1 MDQMFYQLFKTFM
14 IIIKV
19 FFIYVILKI
28 GDNMNNDLENLYG
41 NNDNT
46 MNTNSVNQP
55 QQETFNNNISTE
67 PQDLS
72 SMYGNNNVMQTP
84 NQTADDKSSDISLNK
99 EGLDKLYN
107 QNTYDLEA
115 EPEPQKEKPAPIIK
129 TNVEPPKGIVKEY
142 VTDEDLLVAYVG
154 KNFNKL
160 ASRPFNFAAFFFGSI
175 YLCYRKK
182 FTYALI
188 LLVITTILYRFL
200 TPLLVTIGSAIIVG
214 LLFNRIYINDA
225 KKYVEDLKRRNSTK
239 TNSELKEICKKNGGT
254 SILFIFVGM
263 ILSSIISGATGAVLT
278 TLGFPETSNSININ
292 TEDFINKNKNVYLGT
307 VEKDENID
315 ITEKYSIE
323 VPSEFKKEDD
333 TSSQYS
339 YKQDNCNFIL
349 YKANNITNAKQLA
362 KEMSIYYLS
371 VEDIKNRNINNINW
385 YYVENE
391 DGTEKQYHYVTSKN
405 NEVYIFE
412 YFIESNDKQ
421 CTNAKDIVLQSIKSK

>member
-84 NQTADDKSSDISLNK
+84 NQTADDKNSDISLNQ

-129 TNVEPPKGIVKEY
+129 TNVEPPKGIVNEY

-214 LLFNRIYINDA
+214 LLFNRLYINDA
-225 KKYVEDLKRRNSTK
+225 KKYVENLKRRNSTK

-278 TLGFPETSNSININ
+278 SLGFPEQNNSININ
-292 TEDFINKNKNVYLGT
+292 TEDFINKNKMLH
-307 VEKDENID
+307 
-315 ITEKYSIE
+315 
-323 VPSEFKKEDD
+323 
-333 TSSQYS
+333 
-339 YKQDNCNFIL
+339 L
-349 YKANNITNAKQLA
+349 
-362 KEMSIYYLS
+362 
-371 VEDIKNRNINNINW
+371 
-385 YYVENE
+385 
-391 DGTEKQYHYVTSKN
+391 
-405 NEVYIFE
+405 IF
-412 YFIESNDKQ
+412 
-421 CTNAKDIVLQSIKSK
+421 

>member
-46 MNTNSVNQP
+46 MNTNSVNQSQP
-55 QQETFNNNISTE
+55 QETYNNISSE

-72 SMYGNNNVMQTP
+72 SMYGNNNVMQTT
-84 NQTADDKSSDISLNK
+84 NQTASDNSSDISLNQ

-107 QNTYDLEA
+107 QKSYDLEA
-115 EPEPQKEKPAPIIK
+115 EPEPAKEKTAPVIK
-129 TNVEPPKGIVKEY
+129 TEVEPPKGIVNEY

-160 ASRPFNFAAFFFGSI
+160 ASKPFNFAAFFFGSI

-188 LLVITTILYRFL
+188 LLVITTVLCRFL

-214 LLFNRIYINDA
+214 ILFNRLYINDA
-225 KKYVEDLKRRNSTK
+225 KKYVEDLKKRNSTK

-278 TLGFPETSNSININ
+278 TLGFPETNNSININ
-292 TEDFINKNKNVYLGT
+292 PEDFINNKNVYLGT

-315 ITEKYSIE
+315 ITEKYTIE

-333 TSSQYS
+333 ASSQYS
-339 YKQDNCNFIL
+339 YEQDKCHFEL
-349 YKANNITNAKQLA
+349 YKADNITNAKQLA

-385 YYVENE
+385 YYIENE

-405 NEVYIFE
+405 NEVYVFE

-421 CTNAKDIVLQSIKSK
+421 CINAKDNVLQSIKSK

>member
-46 MNTNSVNQP
+46 MNTNSVNQSQP
-55 QQETFNNNISTE
+55 QETYNNISSE

-72 SMYGNNNVMQTP
+72 SMYGNNNVMQTT
-84 NQTADDKSSDISLNK
+84 NQTASDNSSDISLNQ

-107 QNTYDLEA
+107 QKSYDLEA
-115 EPEPQKEKPAPIIK
+115 EPEPAKEKTAPVIK
-129 TNVEPPKGIVKEY
+129 TEVEPPKGIVNEY

-188 LLVITTILYRFL
+188 LLVITTVLCRFL

-214 LLFNRIYINDA
+214 ILFNRLYINDA
-225 KKYVEDLKRRNSTK
+225 KKYVEDLKKRNSTK

-278 TLGFPETSNSININ
+278 TLGFPETNNSININ
-292 TEDFINKNKNVYLGT
+292 PEDFINNKNVYLGT

-315 ITEKYSIE
+315 ITEKYTIE
-323 VPSEFKKEDD
+323 VPSEFKKADD
-333 TSSQYS
+333 ASSQYS
-339 YKQDNCNFIL
+339 YEQDKCHFEL
-349 YKANNITNAKQLA
+349 YKADNITNAKQLA

-385 YYVENE
+385 YYIENE

-405 NEVYIFE
+405 NEVYVFE

-421 CTNAKDIVLQSIKSK
+421 CINAKDNVLQSIKSK